1 MNTNRYGRQ
10 PIGLFIIIFSLLFSV
25 ALTSCDGYLETDT
38 PSKADAAFVF
48 STNETARAA
57 LEGAY
62 SSWTDAAQNK
72 VFGDGLF
79 YAADVAG
86 SDIERHPEN
95 FSNQPGRHYPECFYQ
110 DGNYAGEYTLLSYQK
125 ENDTYASLYAVITK
139 ASIVASSI
147 EGAEGFE
154 EMIEAGVENT
164 MGQLYGE
171 AVALRAT
178 AYRELIK
185 YFGDVPYIS
194 GKLTDHDGLVGRD
207 SIYDVVLAELQQ
219 AAPVMY
225 RVGSIPGVTGKN
237 YFSRTYVEGLIGRM
251 ALEAG
256 GYQTRRGD
264 IKRVDGQGNALT
276 FENFP
281 NSTENNGATYARR
294 SDWQKYYQ
302 LAQKYFKAVI
312 DNSGSAKFITTDS
325 RSVPNPYQ
333 VFFQQMHG
341 ADDEFADESI
351 YEYSIAQGG
360 GNDARPY
367 SFGRPTTGG
376 SKNNYPCKNY
386 GQGRINPAFYYGVFD
401 PADMRRDVSCTVT
414 GTKGADGTEI
424 ILPFT
429 PGSQGKGGGIAYNK
443 WDEARQDNPWVANQ
457 RKSGINGPYM
467 RMSEI
472 YLGYAEA
479 CAVLGEQSAARQYL
493 DIIRNRA
500 FGSAAAAKT
509 DAFISKEGSLLN
521 AIIQERGF
529 EFAGEG
535 DRRWTLIRTGLLPA
549 KIKYI
554 KDLTK
559 QMFEGLKANGYYT
572 FDNGNTI
579 SEYIWTKYVDGKVE
593 VGHRLTEQCPAGK
606 EDDPVL
612 YPGWRGVNNDWSKFG
627 LAIPDDY
634 KPNLAIKGLFK
645 KLSADEIAALEA
657 DGYKKTN
664 WAVDLVKAEDEYL
677 KYLFLDYGYV
687 KAPIYLWPFT
697 PNVLANGGFTNGYG
711 FKQE

>member
-1 MNTNRYGRQ
+1 MKKILYST
-10 PIGLFIIIFSLLFSV
+10 IV
-25 ALTSCDGYLETDT
+25 AAGILTMGASCSDYLETDT
-38 PSKADAAFVF
+38 LSKADAAFVF

-62 SSWTDAAQNK
+62 ESWRQAAQNK

-79 YAADVAG
+79 YAADAVG

-95 FSNQPGRHYPECFYQ
+95 FSNQPGRHYPEGLYQ
-110 DGNYAGEYTLLSYQK
+110 NGNYAGQYTLLSYQK
-125 ENDTYASLYAVITK
+125 ENDTYASLYEVITK
-139 ASIVASSI
+139 SAAVINSI
-147 EGAEGFE
+147 ESTADFE
-154 EMIEAGVENT
+154 KMISDAKEST

-171 AVALRAT
+171 AIALKAT
-178 AYRELIK
+178 AYRELLR

-194 GKLTDHDGLVGRD
+194 GKSTDHNGLVGRD
-207 SIYDVVLAELQQ
+207 SIYDVVLNELQK

-225 RVGSIPGVTGKN
+225 RLGSIPGISGKN

-264 IKRVDGQGNALT
+264 IKRVDGNGTALT
-276 FENFP
+276 FEEIG
-281 NSTENNGATYARR
+281 SENNGAKYGRR
-294 SDWQKYYQ
+294 SDYKKFYE

-312 DNSGSAKFITTDS
+312 DNPGTAKFITTDS
-325 RSVPNPYQ
+325 RTPSNPYQ
-333 VFFQQMHG
+333 VFFQQLHR
-341 ADDEFADESI
+341 ADETYCDESI
-351 YEYSIAQGG
+351 YEYAMTQGEKT
-360 GNDARPY
+360 NNARPY
-367 SFGRPTTGG
+367 SVGRPTTGG

-401 PADMRRDVSCTVT
+401 PKDMRRDVSCTVT
-414 GTKGADGTEI
+414 GSNGGNGTEVLLI
-424 ILPFT
+424 FK
-429 PGSQGKGGGIAYNK
+429 PGSQAKGGGIAWNK
-443 WDEARQDNPWVANQ
+443 FDENRQEKVWTANQ

-479 CAVLGEQSAARQYL
+479 CAALGDNSNARQYL

-509 DAFISKEGSLLN
+509 DDFISKEGSLFN

-535 DRRWTLIRTGLLPA
+535 DRRWTLIRTGLFPA

-554 KDLTK
+554 KEMTRKMLD
-559 QMFEGLKANGYYT
+559 GLKNDGFYT
-572 FDNGNTI
+572 FENGNTI
-579 SEYIWTKYVDGKVE
+579 SSHVWTKMVDGKALY
-593 VGHRLTEQCPAGK
+593 GYRLTNQCPD
-606 EDDPVL
+606 ESDPVL
-612 YPGWRGVNNDWSKFG
+612 YPGWRGVNNDWSSYG
-627 LAIPDDY
+627 LKLDDKY
-634 KPNLAIKGLFK
+634 APNLAIKGLFN
-645 KLSADEIAALEA
+645 KLSNDEITTLEA
-657 DGYKKTN
+657 DGYKKQN
-664 WAVDLVKAEDEYL
+664 WGADLVSNDDEYY
-677 KYLFLDYGYV
+677 KYLFLDYDYV

-697 PNVLANGGFTNGYG
+697 PNVMANGGFTNGYG

>member
-1 MNTNRYGRQ
+1 MKKILYSFAFAAG
-10 PIGLFIIIFSLLFSV
+10 IL
-25 ALTSCDGYLETDT
+25 ALSTSCSDYLETDT

-48 STNETARAA
+48 STTETSRAA
-57 LEGAY
+57 IDGAY
-62 SSWTDAAQNK
+62 TSWIEAAKTQ

-95 FSNQPGRHYPECFYQ
+95 FSNQPGRHYPETFYQ
-110 DGNYAGEYTLLSYQK
+110 NGTFAGQYTLLSYMK
-125 ENDTYASLYAVITK
+125 ENGPYAALYEVISK
-139 ASIVASSI
+139 ACIVMNLI
-147 EGAEGFE
+147 EESEGFE
-154 EMIEAGVENT
+154 EMLASETAST
-164 MGQLYGE
+164 RGQLYGE
-171 AVALRAT
+171 AVALKAT

-185 YFGDVPYIS
+185 YFGDVPYVS
-194 GKLTDHDGLVGRD
+194 GKDTDHDGLVSRD
-207 SIYDVVLAELQQ
+207 SIYDVILGELEA

-225 RVGSIPGVTGKN
+225 RVGSIPGVDGKN
-237 YFSRTYVEGLIGRM
+237 YFSRTYVEGLIGRI

-264 IKRVDGQGNALT
+264 VKHVDGKGNAIS
-276 FENFP
+276 FEKLG
-281 NSTENNGATYARR
+281 TENNGATYGRR
-294 SDWQKYYQ
+294 SDWKNYYA

-312 DNSGSAKFITTDS
+312 DNPGTAKFITTDS
-325 RSVPNPYQ
+325 RTTPNPYQ
-333 VFFQQMHG
+333 VFFQQMHMP
-341 ADDEFADESI
+341 DETYADESI
-351 YEYSIAQGG
+351 YEVAVAQGT
-360 GNDARPY
+360 GNDPRPY
-367 SFGRPTTGG
+367 SFGRPATGG

-401 PADMRRDVSCTVT
+401 PNDMRRDVSCTVT
-414 GTKGADGTEI
+414 GAKGADGTEI
-424 ILPFT
+424 LLPFK
-429 PGSQGKGGGIAYNK
+429 PGSQGKGGGIAFNK
-443 WDEARQDNPWVANQ
+443 WDECRQEVVWTANQ

-479 CAVLGEQSAARQYL
+479 CAALGDNGNARTYL

-509 DAFISKEGSLLN
+509 EAFIAQEGSLLK

-535 DRRWTLIRTGLLPA
+535 DRRWTLIRTGMLPE

-554 KDLTK
+554 KELTHK
-559 QMFEGLKANGYYT
+559 MMEGLKNNGYYT

-579 SEYIWTKYVDGKVE
+579 SNYIWTKNVDGSAKE
-593 VGHRLTEQCPAGK
+593 WGGARLTEECPADK
-606 EDDPVL
+606 RDNAVM
-612 YPGWRGVNNDWSKFG
+612 YPGWRGVNNDWSKYG
-627 LAIPDDY
+627 LKLADDY
-634 KPNLAIKGLFK
+634 APNLAIKGLFE
-645 KLSADEIAALEA
+645 KLSDSDIAALEA
-657 DGYKKTN
+657 DGYVKTS
-664 WAVDLVKAEDEYL
+664 WGTDLVSNADEYD
-677 KYLFLDYGYV
+677 KYLFYDYDYV